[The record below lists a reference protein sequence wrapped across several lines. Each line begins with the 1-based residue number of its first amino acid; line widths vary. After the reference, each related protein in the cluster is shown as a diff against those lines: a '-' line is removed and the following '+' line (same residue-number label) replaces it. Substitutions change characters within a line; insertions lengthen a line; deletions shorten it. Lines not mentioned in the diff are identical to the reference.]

1 MLAGFAAGQ
10 GGLVAQVPMAV
21 DPGVRSVATGL
32 FQLCSMLGGAMGS
45 ALVVG
50 LSEPL
55 GLPGAV
61 AAVAVIPAV
70 GAGLALAAGR
80 ARLSAPAA
88 SAG

>member
-32 FQLCSMLGGAMGS
+32 FQLCSMLGAMGS

>member
-1 MLAGFAAGQ
+1 
-10 GGLVAQVPMAV
+10 MAV
-21 DPGVRSVATGL
+21 DPGERNVATGL

-61 AAVAVIPAV
+61 AAVAVIPAA
-70 GAGLALAAGR
+70 GALLALAAGR
-80 ARLSAPAA
+80 ARVAAPVAVAA
-88 SAG
+88 